1 MWAVSRIPAAPVVCR
16 PTTPARR
23 PYLRGTQYPHKNGGV
38 YDQDMGGIGH
48 IVLSNLDAGGSSSA
62 SAPKLQIRKQ
72 ENGKQL
78 SGSDVLWAL
87 QRAAA
92 KNKLKKKNKKKEQAS
107 SADTRR
113 EDDDDD
119 LDCGTN
125 VEVKPLC
132 IKSEWAA
139 KLDELDKRLQELSE
153 FTWFLK

>member
-1 MWAVSRIPAAPVVCR
+1 MWAVSRIPAAPFVCR

-38 YDQDMGGIGH
+38 YDEDMDGIGH

-72 ENGKQL
+72 L

-92 KNKLKKKNKKKEQAS
+92 KNKLKKKNKKKKQAS

-113 EDDDDD
+113 EDDDDV
-119 LDCGTN
+119 DCGTN

>member
-1 MWAVSRIPAAPVVCR
+1 MWAVSRIPAAPFVCR

-38 YDQDMGGIGH
+38 YDEDMGGIGH
-48 IVLSNLDAGGSSSA
+48 IVLSNLDAGGSGSA

-92 KNKLKKKNKKKEQAS
+92 KNKLKKKNKKKKQAS

-113 EDDDDD
+113 EDDDDV
-119 LDCGTN
+119 DCGTN